1 MTIAIYYDQFGY
13 GGVDTHLSILI
24 NNWPK
29 KNDKFLIIT
38 NADNEGLTFF
48 LKKTINPNITIKKL
62 HNFYETQSCNY
73 KFYKFLYLLKVQFKF
88 FFIFIN
94 ILFSQKIDILLVN
107 NGGYPGGLSNFF
119 AVILTKIFKPFTK
132 VFYLLHHA
140 PSGNKNLVFY
150 LTQVLSFIIVLL
162 KTKLITVSKASKSSL
177 ENNTPLKNIKVI
189 YNGINASQTDFES
202 IDLNQKF
209 SIQKNKIIIGC
220 IGPIVPHKG
229 HDTIFNVF
237 KNSNILIKN
246 AHFVIV
252 GTGSPEFETILKK
265 KTQNYN
271 IEKNVCFTGFIPGKS
286 NSIIKS
292 FDILVMPTIDFE
304 GFGYSMAEALSIGVP
319 VVASKVGAIPEVI
332 INNESGVL
340 IDPFD
345 YNKWQL
351 KLEKLVSSSTKRK
364 YLGIQG
370 KIRIENFFSGKQ
382 MSKNYYNYFL
392 K

>member
-1 MTIAIYYDQFGY
+1 M
-13 GGVDTHLSILI
+13 
-24 NNWPK
+24 
-29 KNDKFLIIT
+29 
-38 NADNEGLTFF
+38 
-48 LKKTINPNITIKKL
+48 
-62 HNFYETQSCNY
+62 
-73 KFYKFLYLLKVQFKF
+73 
-88 FFIFIN
+88 
-94 ILFSQKIDILLVN
+94 
-107 NGGYPGGLSNFF
+107 
-119 AVILTKIFKPFTK
+119 
-132 VFYLLHHA
+132 
-140 PSGNKNLVFY
+140 
-150 LTQVLSFIIVLL
+150 
-162 KTKLITVSKASKSSL
+162 
-177 ENNTPLKNIKVI
+177 
-189 YNGINASQTDFES
+189 
-202 IDLNQKF
+202 
-209 SIQKNKIIIGC
+209 
-220 IGPIVPHKG
+220 
-229 HDTIFNVF
+229 
-237 KNSNILIKN
+237 IKN

>member
-1 MTIAIYYDQFGY
+1 MTIAIYYDQYGY

-38 NADNEGLTFF
+38 NGDNEGLNFF
-48 LKKTINPNITIKKL
+48 LKKTINPNVTIKKL
-62 HNFYETQSCNY
+62 HKFYENLSYNY
-73 KFYKFLYLLKVQFKF
+73 NFFKFLYLLKVQIKF
-88 FFIFIN
+88 FISFLNIIF
-94 ILFSQKIDILLVN
+94 LERIDILLVN

-119 AVILTKIFKPFTK
+119 AVIITKIFKPFTK

-140 PSGNKNLVFY
+140 PSGNKNLILY
-150 LTQVLSFIIVLL
+150 LTQVLSYIIVLL

-189 YNGINASQTDFES
+189 YNGIDASKNVFEP
-202 IDLNQKF
+202 IDLNKKF

-229 HDTIFNVF
+229 HATIFNVF

-252 GTGSPEFETILKK
+252 GTGSSEFEKVLKK
-265 KTQNYN
+265 KAQDYN
-271 IEKNVCFTGFIPGKS
+271 IENNVCFTGFIPGKS
-286 NSIIKS
+286 SSIIKS

-304 GFGYSMAEALSIGVP
+304 GFGYSMAEAMSIGVP
-319 VVASKVGAIPEVI
+319 VIASKVGAIPEVI
-332 INNESGVL
+332 INDKSGIL
-340 IDPFD
+340 IDPLD
-345 YNKWQL
+345 YNNWQL
-351 KLEKLVSSSTKRK
+351 TLEKLVFNSTKRK
-364 YLGIQG
+364 FLASQA
-370 KIRIENFFSGKQ
+370 KIRIESFFSGKQ

>member
-150 LTQVLSFIIVLL
+150 LTQVFHL
-162 KTKLITVSKASKSSL
+162 
-177 ENNTPLKNIKVI
+177 
-189 YNGINASQTDFES
+189 
-202 IDLNQKF
+202 
-209 SIQKNKIIIGC
+209 
-220 IGPIVPHKG
+220 
-229 HDTIFNVF
+229 
-237 KNSNILIKN
+237 
-246 AHFVIV
+246 
-252 GTGSPEFETILKK
+252 
-265 KTQNYN
+265 
-271 IEKNVCFTGFIPGKS
+271 
-286 NSIIKS
+286 
-292 FDILVMPTIDFE
+292 
-304 GFGYSMAEALSIGVP
+304 
-319 VVASKVGAIPEVI
+319 
-332 INNESGVL
+332 
-340 IDPFD
+340 
-345 YNKWQL
+345 
-351 KLEKLVSSSTKRK
+351 
-364 YLGIQG
+364 
-370 KIRIENFFSGKQ
+370 
-382 MSKNYYNYFL
+382 
-392 K
+392 